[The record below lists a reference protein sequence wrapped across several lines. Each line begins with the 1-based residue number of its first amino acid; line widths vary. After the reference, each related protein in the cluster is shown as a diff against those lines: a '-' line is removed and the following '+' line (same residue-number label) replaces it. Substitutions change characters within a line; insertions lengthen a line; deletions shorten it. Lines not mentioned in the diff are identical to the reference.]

1 VHGVCDTATRPTPP
15 DGWADFSD
23 EITTYPLPEGTLATV
38 QAAATA
44 IRKIKKRGA
53 AGDDDVAA
61 ISAALADDL
70 GARALAA
77 ALAHV
82 AAQEPVVVGVLR
94 DSVLPGVHRAAV
106 GGLLRQPSAGTP
118 VRHAAAP

>member
-1 VHGVCDTATRPTPP
+1 M
-15 DGWADFSD
+15 
-23 EITTYPLPEGTLATV
+23 TTYPLPEGTLTTV
-38 QAAATA
+38 KTAATA

-53 AGDDDVAA
+53 ADNDDVAI

-82 AAQEPVVVGVLR
+82 AAHEPVLVAVLR
-94 DSVLPGVHRAAV
+94 DSVLPGVHRTAI
-106 GGLLRQPSAGTP
+106 GEPLRQPASG
-118 VRHAAAP
+118 AARAARRNAAS